1 MGNEWKA
8 AFFALLVFTTIA
20 FILFI
25 YYIRHLRRG
34 PQQLPVKAQASA
46 PIAATTSAGN
56 SLPATPTVS
65 HAGPAASGGLDP
77 SVLRWL
83 PVFIYSSMAYTECL
97 ECTLCLKG
105 FVGGEEGRLLPR
117 CYHSFH
123 KKCVDRWFHSHSTC
137 PLCRSKVEA
146 EVSE

>member
-1 MGNEWKA
+1 
-8 AFFALLVFTTIA
+8 
-20 FILFI
+20 
-25 YYIRHLRRG
+25 
-34 PQQLPVKAQASA
+34 
-46 PIAATTSAGN
+46 
-56 SLPATPTVS
+56 
-65 HAGPAASGGLDP
+65 
-77 SVLRWL
+77 
-83 PVFIYSSMAYTECL
+83 MAYNECL

>member
-1 MGNEWKA
+1 MANIWKT
-8 AFFALLVFTTIA
+8 AFFALLAFTTVA

-25 YYIRHLRRG
+25 YYIRHLRRRL
-34 PQQLPVKAQASA
+34 QQLPVKAQLSTTT
-46 PIAATTSAGN
+46 TTSSGN
-56 SLPATPTVS
+56 PLPASPTVS
-65 HAGPAASGGLDP
+65 HAGPATSSGLDP

-83 PVFIYSSMAYTECL
+83 PVFIYSSMAYNECL
-97 ECTLCLKG
+97 QCTLCLKG